1 MPRRPPPTRASLLS
15 AGAAAAVLFVAP
27 ISGCVGAAGGPS
39 GPVVSPTGVT
49 YDPGISPSQS
59 RFSQTASLYL
69 RSDQPEP
76 ALEQLRQGIEAEPEN
91 PIHHF
96 LAGVAYA
103 RLGEYAEADA
113 SFEEAERLYP
123 AYELDVEPERA
134 AAWAEAYN
142 RGAEAY
148 AEGDVEEAIEAW
160 SGAILMYDLRPE
172 AHRNLAMVFVA
183 EGRYRD
189 AADTYRKA
197 IGGLEGEPA
206 TRILAEDEVL
216 QREREREELEEGL
229 AELLLIVEDFA
240 AAEPFLRNQLGR
252 EPENVALRQ
261 NLATALEG
269 QGRLDEAR
277 EIYDVLLEETGLA
290 ETELFNLGVAL
301 FRSGDPARAAEAFQR
316 LIELR
321 PHSRDV
327 WFNYANALFAAG
339 DWETLI
345 SIEGDLSD
353 VDPLNE
359 NATLIVARAH
369 LERDDEAAALE
380 RLRRL
385 DATPAFLEGLVL
397 RSVGSGSQIEGRI
410 IGNERDHDQP
420 LQLRFTFYGA
430 EGALGSES
438 ITLMPPPPGESQ
450 GFEVSF
456 GAQATSYRYVVD
468 GP

>member
-1 MPRRPPPTRASLLS
+1 MSRRPIPLPFWRLS
-15 AGAAAAVLFVAP
+15 AGTLAILFLLAP
-27 ISGCVGAAGGPS
+27 VSGCVGAAGGPA
-39 GPVVSPTGVT
+39 GPVVSPTGIV
-49 YDPGISPSQS
+49 YEPGIAPSES

-69 RSDQPEP
+69 RSEQPER
-76 ALEQLRQGIEAEPEN
+76 ALEQLLEGMEAQPEN
-91 PIHHF
+91 PVHYF

-103 RLGEYAEADA
+103 RLREYADADA
-113 SFEEAERLYP
+113 SFREAERLYP

-148 AEGDVEEAIEAW
+148 AEGYVDEALEAW

-189 AADTYRKA
+189 AADTYQKA
-197 IGGLEGEPA
+197 LEGLEGEPA
-206 TRILAEDEVL
+206 TRVLDEEELL
-216 QREREREELEEGL
+216 QREGQREELEEGL

-240 AAEPFLRNQLGR
+240 AAEPLLRKQLLR
-252 EPENVALRQ
+252 QPDQVALRQ

-277 EIYDVLLEETGLA
+277 EIYDALLEETDLA

-301 FRSGDPARAAEAFQR
+301 FRSGDPARAAEAFER
-316 LIELR
+316 LIEMR
-321 PHSRDV
+321 PNSRDV

-339 DWETLI
+339 DWETLV
-345 SIEGDLSD
+345 SIEDDLSD

-359 NATLIVARAH
+359 NAKLIVARAH
-369 LERDDEAAALE
+369 LEREDEEAALE

-385 DATPAFLEGLVL
+385 DATPAFLEGLVM

-410 IGNERDHDQP
+410 IGNEGDPDRP
-420 LQLRFTFYGA
+420 LRLRFTFYGA

-438 ITLMPPPPGESQ
+438 ITLTPPPAGESE

-456 GAQATSYRYVVD
+456 DAQATSYRYAID
-468 GP
+468 GS